1 MPPKGYRNLSIRD
14 EVYKKLE
21 DIMIDLKL
29 SSINDVIA
37 HLIRT
42 YEDYT
47 NALVEILE
55 RMDKLIPMIDDLRRK
70 LSKS

>member
-21 DIMIDLKL
+21 DIRIDLKL
-29 SSINDVIA
+29 SSISDVIA

-55 RMDKLIPMIDDLRRK
+55 RMDKLIPMVDDLRRK
-70 LSKS
+70 FSKS